1 LRRLEKTN
9 ETRNSHQSVA
19 NRLLPVVVLTL
30 ESHKIEKLVAI
41 RRGVQVVTTAVVMLM
56 ALGA

>member
-1 LRRLEKTN
+1 
-9 ETRNSHQSVA
+9 
-19 NRLLPVVVLTL
+19 VVLTL

-41 RRGVQVVTTAVVMLM
+41 GWGVQMVATGVVMLM